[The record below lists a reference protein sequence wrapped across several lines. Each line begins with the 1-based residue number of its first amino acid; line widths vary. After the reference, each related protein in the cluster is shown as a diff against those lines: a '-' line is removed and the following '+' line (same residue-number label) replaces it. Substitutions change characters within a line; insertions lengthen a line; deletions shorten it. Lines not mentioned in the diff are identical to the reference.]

1 MIVFVGENERI
12 DDLQRGGLR
21 LIAKRDSFRFGTD
34 AVLLADFASVKNGA
48 RVADLGT
55 GSGVLPFLIGARV
68 EGTTFDAIEIQE
80 DMCDMAVRSVQMNGW
95 QERVK
100 VHCIN
105 LKDAPAALGHEK
117 FDAVVS
123 NPPYGK
129 LGEGMLPPKKSDA
142 IARFEVECTLED
154 VAHVAFRL
162 LKNGGSFYM
171 VHQMRRLL
179 EILDVT
185 RANNLAPKRLRC
197 LYPKASSEG
206 KLVLIECVKNGNC
219 ALRWLPPL
227 IQFDE
232 DGEYTPEARRIYG
245 MGSGDEDRNFGR
257 DF

>member
-1 MIVFVGENERI
+1 MEVFVCESERI

-34 AVLLADFASVKNGA
+34 AVLLADFASMKKGA

-68 EGTTFDAIEIQE
+68 EGTTFDAVEIQE
-80 DMCDMAVRSVQMNGW
+80 DICDMARRSVLMNGW
-95 QERVK
+95 EERVS
-100 VHCIN
+100 VHCMN
-105 LKDAPAALGHEK
+105 LKDAPAVLGHEK

-129 LGEGMLPPKKSDA
+129 LGEGMLPPKRSDA
-142 IARFEVECTLED
+142 IARFEVECSLED
-154 VAHVAFRL
+154 VVRTAFQL

-197 LYPKASSEG
+197 LYPKATSEG
-206 KLVLIECVKNGNC
+206 KLVLIECIKNGKC

-227 IQFDE
+227 IQYGE
-232 DGEYTPEARRIYG
+232 DGEFTPEARRIYG
-245 MGSGDEDRNFGR
+245 MGQDDEDRNFGR
-257 DF
+257 NI